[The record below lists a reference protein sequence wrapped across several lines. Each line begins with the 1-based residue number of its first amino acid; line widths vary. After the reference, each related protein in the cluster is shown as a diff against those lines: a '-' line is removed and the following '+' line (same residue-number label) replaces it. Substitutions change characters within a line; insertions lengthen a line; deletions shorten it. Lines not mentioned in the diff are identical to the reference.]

1 MLSIHVQIH
10 VIPGH
15 WQQKSL
21 IWCAVRVLVPVVVLW
36 CLAGMQDT
44 TRRAVPTYLVLGRG
58 EVGGT
63 ASRSQSRPRRRRR
76 RRRRRRASRRATQ
89 RVVCRAQPNGGG
101 THSATVMIGIR
112 PVWARV
118 DRRVSS
124 QRAARRAWA
133 RANHTAAQRS
143 GLAKANSTAGETIFR
158 GDLSPSHFFIVKTY
172 PTSCSG
178 LSASPREPLAR
189 IHSPVC

>member
-15 WQQKSL
+15 WQQTGL
-21 IWCAVRVLVPVVVLW
+21 IWCAVRVLVPLVVLW

-63 ASRSQSRPRRRRR
+63 ASRSQSRRR
-76 RRRRRRASRRATQ
+76 RRRRRRASSRATQ
-89 RVVCRAQPNGGG
+89 RVVSCRVKCTAKRRRHTLCHCHDWNQAW
-101 THSATVMIGIR
+101 T
-112 PVWARV
+112 ARV